1 MMILLISFL
10 LTTLSFAVG
19 GWLGSLVKVSDDK
32 DDCFN

>member
-10 LTTLSFAVG
+10 LTAISFAVG
-19 GWLGSLVKVSDDK
+19 GWFGNLVKVSDDK

>member
-10 LTTLSFAVG
+10 LTAISFAVG
-19 GWLGSLVKVSDDK
+19 GWLGILVKVSDDK

>member
-10 LTTLSFAVG
+10 LTAISFAVG
-19 GWLGSLVKVSDDK
+19 GWLGSLVKVYDDK

>member
-10 LTTLSFAVG
+10 LTAISFAVG
-19 GWLGSLVKVSDDK
+19 GWLGSLVNVSDYK